1 MLWEGFFVLL
11 SKAGLSK
18 YQQNADLEKGRCQK
32 NYMWVLTCRRVCR
45 GRSAIREQKEKE
57 NKMKLVHVPS
67 NPNYSRILRSDG
79 SCHCD
84 PDSSTDGEKRCSAP
98 SCSPRTH
105 PLLDHGMFVLH
116 LPLLHR
122 RIDHQLVQLKAER
135 RTPGTKV
142 RKKVYEVSEAR

>member
-1 MLWEGFFVLL
+1 
-11 SKAGLSK
+11 
-18 YQQNADLEKGRCQK
+18 
-32 NYMWVLTCRRVCR
+32 MWVLTCRRVCR
-45 GRSAIREQKEKE
+45 GTSAIGEEKEKK
-57 NKMKLVHVPS
+57 NKMKSVDVPS

-84 PDSSTDGEKRCSAP
+84 PGSSTDGEKRRFAP

-122 RIDHQLVQLKAER
+122 RIDHQLVQLKAGS
-135 RTPGTKV
+135 RTPGTNV
-142 RKKVYEVSEAR
+142 RKGVHQVYEAGGVNQTPCPLTSVASFFM